1 MKWKF
6 DKDFDTE
13 VKTLITHAC
22 SEEELGLAPGRD
34 KAYYKIFEESREVV
48 SLWQKKFKCVKPEE
62 LEIWGDFDS
71 EEAQE
76 IQISFKMCTGRL
88 DCHSE
93 ADIRK
98 WLKGKYI
105 AFVYH

>member
-71 EEAQE
+71 EEA
-76 IQISFKMCTGRL
+76 
-88 DCHSE
+88 
-93 ADIRK
+93 
-98 WLKGKYI
+98 
-105 AFVYH
+105 